1 MPHLR
6 IEYSKNLEDKL
17 DIQALCDEL
26 LQACLAQVDHEGK
39 RVFPI
44 GGARVLAYPASHY
57 AIADGGSERGFIYVN
72 IRVIAGRSP
81 AIIRQ
86 VGDNLSVVLNNFLE
100 PYFATET
107 IGYTLQ
113 IDEGADVYD
122 NKGGNLRTIQFT
134 ES

>member
-1 MPHLR
+1 MPHLK

-17 DIQALCDEL
+17 DIQDLCDVL
-26 LQACLAQVDHEGK
+26 LQECLAQVGDEGK

-44 GGARVLAYPASHY
+44 GGTRVLAYPASYY
-57 AIADGGSERGFIYVN
+57 AVADGLSTRGFIYVN
-72 IRVIAGRSP
+72 MRIIAGRSS
-81 AIIRQ
+81 ATIKQ
-86 VGDNLSVVLNNFLE
+86 VGDNLSAALNDFLE

-122 NKGGNLRTIQFT
+122 NKGGNLRTIQYAA
-134 ES
+134 S